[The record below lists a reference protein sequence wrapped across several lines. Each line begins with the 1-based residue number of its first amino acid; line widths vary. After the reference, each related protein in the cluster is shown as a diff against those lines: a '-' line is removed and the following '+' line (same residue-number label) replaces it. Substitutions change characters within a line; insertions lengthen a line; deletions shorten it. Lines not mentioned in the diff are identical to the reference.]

1 MFYLTQ
7 TNIYFIPQN
16 APTTSAPPA
25 LSEDEEKMRSILAKK
40 EQELLMLQRK
50 KIEMELEQTKRQ
62 LEFAEKNAKK
72 VSFSCFKF

>member
-1 MFYLTQ
+1 MFV
-7 TNIYFIPQN
+7 PQN
-16 APTTSAPPA
+16 APTTSTPPA
-25 LSEDEEKMRSILAKK
+25 LTEEEEKMRSILAKK

-72 VSFSCFKF
+72 VS